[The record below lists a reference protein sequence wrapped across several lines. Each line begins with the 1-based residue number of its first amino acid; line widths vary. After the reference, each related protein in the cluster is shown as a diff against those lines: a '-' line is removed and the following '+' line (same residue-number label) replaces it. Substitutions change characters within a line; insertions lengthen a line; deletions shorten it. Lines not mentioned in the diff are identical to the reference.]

1 MAANNG
7 FALFYD
13 RSIAPV
19 GEAFSRAHRFEH
31 PEKWSDPASAMPG
44 SSPNLARVENELQ
57 DGSIGRILYT
67 RFPWRTIIPL
77 RGSLLSRSSHL
88 PACLDGA
95 ALRSPRAARMP
106 I

>member
-1 MAANNG
+1 M
-7 FALFYD
+7 
-13 RSIAPV
+13 
-19 GEAFSRAHRFEH
+19 
-31 PEKWSDPASAMPG
+31 
-44 SSPNLARVENELQ
+44 Q

>member
-1 MAANNG
+1 MT
-7 FALFYD
+7 
-13 RSIAPV
+13 I
-19 GEAFSRAHRFEH
+19 
-31 PEKWSDPASAMPG
+31 EKVADPAHAMPG
-44 SSPNLARVENELQ
+44 SGSNLARVENELQ

-95 ALRSPRAARMP
+95 ALHDPKTARMP